1 MKLENRIF
9 NADCLD
15 ALTKIPDNSIN
26 VIITSPPYAQ
36 QRKKSY
42 DSIPESD
49 YVEWFLPITKE
60 LKRVLTDDGSFV
72 LNIKEPASNGE
83 RSTFVLE
90 LIIEMRKQGWFWVE
104 EYVWNK
110 KNSFPGKWPNRFRDA
125 WERCLHFTKNK
136 KFKMNQDE
144 VMVPMGKWAETRFNS
159 LSDEDKIR
167 HNSASKS
174 GFGRKVEN
182 WIDRDMAYPTNVLE
196 FATVCYNKGHSAAF
210 PEELPEW
217 FIKLFSDKDDLVL
230 DPFLGSGTTAVV
242 AKRLERYYVGIE
254 KQKKYYKL
262 SKAYLKMEDVEN
274 KKIKQEIAAAIKDA
288 RKTGNWD
295 GLVAE
300 CKRISSKDNQ
310 SLDTFNK

>member
-1 MKLENRIF
+1 MKLENKIF

-15 ALTKIPDNSIN
+15 ALPKIPDNSVN
-26 VIITSPPYAQ
+26 LIITSPPYAEK
-36 QRKKSY
+36 RKKSY
-42 DSIPESD
+42 DSIPESQ
-49 YVEWFLPITKE
+49 YVKWFLPITE
-60 LKRVLTDDGSFV
+60 QLQRVLTDDGSFV

-90 LIIEMRKQGWFWVE
+90 LILEMRKQGWFWVE

-110 KNSFPGKWPNRFRDA
+110 RNSFPGKWPNRFRDA

-159 LSDEDKIR
+159 LSGEDKIR
-167 HNSASKS
+167 HNSGSKS

-182 WIDRDMAYPTNVLE
+182 WINRDMAYPTNVLE

-217 FIKLFSDKDDLVL
+217 FIKLFTNPNDIVL
-230 DPFLGSGTTAVV
+230 DPFLGSGTTAIVS
-242 AKRLERYYVGIE
+242 KRLQRYYVGIE
-254 KQKKYYKL
+254 KQKKYYQL
-262 SKAYLKMEDVEN
+262 SKAYIKLENTKN
-274 KKIKQEIAAAIKDA
+274 KKIKQEMIDVIKQA
-288 RKTGNWD
+288 RKTGDWD
-295 GLVAE
+295 GLVVE
-300 CKRISSKDNQ
+300 YRKITSRKNQTLDN
-310 SLDTFNK
+310 FNK

>member
-42 DSIPESD
+42 DSIPESE

-104 EYVWNK
+104 EYVRNK
-110 KNSFPGKWPNRFRDA
+110 KNSFPGKSPNRFRDA

-242 AKRLERYYVGIE
+242 AEKMGRKWIASDIGMFSIHTCRKRMINI
-254 KQKKYYKL
+254 QKILLIMLLY
-262 SKAYLKMEDVEN
+262 
-274 KKIKQEIAAAIKDA
+274 QQAI
-288 RKTGNWD
+288 
-295 GLVAE
+295 
-300 CKRISSKDNQ
+300 S
-310 SLDTFNK
+310 

>member
-90 LIIEMRKQGWFWVE
+90 LII
-104 EYVWNK
+104 
-110 KNSFPGKWPNRFRDA
+110 
-125 WERCLHFTKNK
+125 
-136 KFKMNQDE
+136 
-144 VMVPMGKWAETRFNS
+144 
-159 LSDEDKIR
+159 
-167 HNSASKS
+167 
-174 GFGRKVEN
+174 
-182 WIDRDMAYPTNVLE
+182 
-196 FATVCYNKGHSAAF
+196 
-210 PEELPEW
+210 
-217 FIKLFSDKDDLVL
+217 
-230 DPFLGSGTTAVV
+230 
-242 AKRLERYYVGIE
+242 
-254 KQKKYYKL
+254 
-262 SKAYLKMEDVEN
+262 
-274 KKIKQEIAAAIKDA
+274 
-288 RKTGNWD
+288 
-295 GLVAE
+295 
-300 CKRISSKDNQ
+300 
-310 SLDTFNK
+310 